1 MAKVFNSS
9 FPPERCESSTPS
21 NFNLYT
27 ILKSE
32 EEAFAKSVEKQT
44 ETYVAEESS
53 SCFGSQDSNEKAID
67 SNSEEDMEDAVY
79 ETIDELG
86 KSFIKTF
93 PKILESI
100 ADIIS
105 ESMKKDE

>member
-1 MAKVFNSS
+1 MAKVLDPS
-9 FPPERCESSTPS
+9 FPSERRENSPLGD
-21 NFNLYT
+21 FNLYT

-44 ETYVAEESS
+44 ETNVAEESN
-53 SCFGSQDSNEKAID
+53 SCFEMQD